1 MTAPATELLSS
12 VAPLAPRYDA
22 WICDVW
28 GVMHNGVDA
37 FPGAAEACRR
47 FRERG
52 GTVLLLSNAPRPAP
66 AVQAQLDRFG
76 VPRDAYDSILT
87 SGDLTRKLISE
98 KRDQRL
104 FHLGPERDKPIFE
117 GLDLRF
123 STPEEADLVVCSGL
137 YNDEVDTP
145 ADYKDLLEPL
155 ARRGVP
161 MICANPDLIVERGS
175 RIVYCAGSLAAEY
188 ERLGG
193 SVTYA
198 GKPHRPIYDLAF
210 ERLDELRNGPVPRER
225 ILAIGDGVKT
235 DIRGAAVAGI
245 DSAFIA
251 SAIHVTG
258 DLDAATIEQLFKECG
273 SRPVAALPALA
284 W

>member
-104 FHLGPERDKPIFE
+104 FHLGTERDKQIFE

-123 STPEEADLVVCSGL
+123 IT
-137 YNDEVDTP
+137 
-145 ADYKDLLEPL
+145 
-155 ARRGVP
+155 
-161 MICANPDLIVERGS
+161 
-175 RIVYCAGSLAAEY
+175 
-188 ERLGG
+188 
-193 SVTYA
+193 
-198 GKPHRPIYDLAF
+198 
-210 ERLDELRNGPVPRER
+210 
-225 ILAIGDGVKT
+225 
-235 DIRGAAVAGI
+235 
-245 DSAFIA
+245 
-251 SAIHVTG
+251 
-258 DLDAATIEQLFKECG
+258 Q
-273 SRPVAALPALA
+273 
-284 W
+284 